1 MHACK
6 GVQGSSVFETKAR
19 DTPIHFTHTH
29 RGAQTYLQGSE
40 FKNFAAMNWTDP
52 DYAASGIDES
62 NRPFS
67 ESVKPFPDSQHQIPC
82 SANINS
88 LCSSKGF
95 PALQSREYQR
105 KFLNLTRD

>member
-6 GVQGSSVFETKAR
+6 GVQGSSVFETKSR
-19 DTPIHFTHTH
+19 DTPINFTHAH
-29 RGAQTYLQGSE
+29 RGDQTYLQGSE

-62 NRPFS
+62 NHLFS
-67 ESVKPFPDSQHQIPC
+67 ESVKPFPVSQHQIPC

-88 LCSSKGF
+88 LFSSKAF
-95 PALQSREYQR
+95 PAFPFREYQR